1 MLTPLVNAIL
11 SNHNVDKQM
20 TDSRGEVGTYRLEA
34 ECMADVLKVAYLMAD
49 ISDVNVAV
57 IRDLYQRL
65 ESLSCRRLPLPLSL
79 SNFTQLTISSSNHDA
94 GIVLNLKSTLALDF
108 SPSQR
113 SFNHPSSVIGTR
125 PHN

>member
-1 MLTPLVNAIL
+1 MFL
-11 SNHNVDKQM
+11 Q
-20 TDSRGEVGTYRLEA
+20 
-34 ECMADVLKVAYLMAD
+34 VAYLMAD

-79 SNFTQLTISSSNHDA
+79 SSSTQLTIFSSNHDA
-94 GIVLNLKSTLALDF
+94 GIVLNLRSTLALYF

-113 SFNHPSSVIGTR
+113 SFNHPSSVIGTG
-125 PHN
+125 PHNRRDASGDPHD